1 MDAFASFCN
10 FLYSFRLGRGGEMK
24 ISFARLPPRE
34 VCSTL
39 DHSSTF
45 LSLMMVLLSLGN
57 VFDRVRFL

>member
-1 MDAFASFCN
+1 MPLLRFVIFCTP
-10 FLYSFRLGRGGEMK
+10 LDWVGEMK